1 MKKFTKITC
10 LVFALV
16 FCAMGMISCGTS
28 EGFVENTALHQ
39 AFSSSTDRSRYM
51 EGICYSLKGCEVCP
65 IHQINSKLWE
75 GKDE

>member
-1 MKKFTKITC
+1 MAQKTWQDKFVKCPFYIHSTKNKIIC
-10 LVFALV
+10 
-16 FCAMGMISCGTS
+16 

-75 GKDE
+75 EKDE